1 MPDLNRYRPWFLAAA
16 VYNVLWGGLVSL
28 FPNAIFQWLGMP
40 APNYPQLFQC
50 IGMIVGVYGYA
61 YWLIARNPERYGPL
75 VYVGLLGKVLGPL
88 GFLVAAVR
96 GELPWAF
103 GWVNVFNDL
112 IWLPA
117 FIGFAAAVW
126 RRDRWGG

>member
-1 MPDLNRYRPWFLAAA
+1 MPDLNRYRPWFFAAA
-16 VYNVLWGGLVSL
+16 VYNVLWGSLVAL
-28 FPNAIFQWLGMP
+28 FPNAIFRWLGMP
-40 APNYPQLFQC
+40 LPNYPQLFQC

-117 FIGFAAAVW
+117 FIGFALVVW
-126 RRDRWGG
+126 RRDRLG